1 MTSGPAAAARCRGG
15 LRRSAEVKGKE
26 ANRDLVLAVTLA
38 LWALAAWLLY
48 PLIRLDRVDMS
59 NVIPY
64 LYRAALGLTLLIIF
78 LGKTLFDL
86 IFPWVHGKKLPILN
100 SLLLTLYALGLG
112 GGIIFMIIR
121 IAILYLKSRQPGV
134 PF

>member
-1 MTSGPAAAARCRGG
+1 MT
-15 LRRSAEVKGKE
+15 KKK

-38 LWALAAWLLY
+38 LWALAAWLLF
-48 PLIRLDRVDMS
+48 PLINFDKIDMS

-64 LYRAALGLTLLIIF
+64 LYRSALGLTLMIIF

-86 IFPWVHGKKLPILN
+86 IFPWVQGKKLPVMN
-100 SLLLTLYALGLG
+100 SLFLTLYALGLAA
-112 GGIIFMIIR
+112 GIVFMIIR
-121 IAILYLKSRQPGV
+121 IALLYLKNRQAGV